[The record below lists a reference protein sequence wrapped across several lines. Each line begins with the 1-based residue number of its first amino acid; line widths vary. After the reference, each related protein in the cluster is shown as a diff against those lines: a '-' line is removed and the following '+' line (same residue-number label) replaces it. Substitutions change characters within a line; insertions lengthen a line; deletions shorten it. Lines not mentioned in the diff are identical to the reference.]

1 MKQLINLKRKKRIL
15 IAFGGICV
23 LFAALVIKLVFVQ
36 GILSDTYEEK
46 QSAMLMQRLPL
57 TASRGDIYD
66 RNMAL
71 LAKDSTCASIYVS
84 PESIEK
90 QEDKAAVARML
101 SRYLNMEYEDVY
113 RICIKDTVQS
123 LLVKRKVD
131 NSIAL
136 KIKEEAENEGLS
148 GISILEDKKRYY
160 TNGRFAPYLLGFT
173 GVDHS
178 GLYGIEAS
186 YNSILAGT
194 SGVVLYQTDGK
205 GRKVASGSEIK
216 QDAVSG
222 NNLVLS
228 LDSVIQMYA
237 ENAVQSAMNRTKAKR
252 VMAIV
257 SDPSNGEILAMAV
270 TPGYDLNNPWDLD
283 ASYENKYYRSFY
295 KTENGKRV
303 KMDKSEKLA
312 LMWDNP
318 VTSFL
323 YEPGSTFK
331 PITVASA
338 LEEGT
343 VSGKTKFYCG
353 GSRNV
358 NGTRIS
364 CASHRAHGKQ
374 HTGEALANSCN
385 VAMMEIAMRM
395 GPDAFYKYI
404 YNFGFGQTTEVKL
417 QGEEKGIVPANDN
430 LSMID
435 YVTKGFGQSIS
446 VTPIQMSMSLNS
458 VINGGYLYQPKLV
471 NEVTSGDNNK
481 SVEKVEKNLVRQ
493 VISDETSKALRKYLR
508 RTAEGY
514 SSISEFDSKS
524 FQMGGKT
531 GTAQKI
537 VNGRYSNSV
546 YVCSFYGFAPYD
558 NPKLSCIVIV
568 DEPQSYKSGAY
579 AAAPVS
585 AEILENSLKYLNSTN
600 GSKSKKMKSVKKSIT
615 VPDVRGESLP
625 DAKALL
631 GSLNIKYKVKNIS
644 GKKLKESNAIVI
656 SQSYYQKKYKKKVVL
671 EVDESGK
678 NQMVAVPD
686 LSGMSVQSA
695 NEALAKAGLK
705 MKVDGG
711 GVCTKQSI
719 AAGKK
724 VKKGTVVTVTFK
736 FVK

>member
-1 MKQLINLKRKKRIL
+1 MNKLTILKRKKRIL
-15 IAFGGICV
+15 LAFAFICL

-36 GILSDTYEEK
+36 GVFSDTYEER

-84 PESIEK
+84 PKSIEK
-90 QEDKAAVARML
+90 QEDKAAVALLL

-136 KIKEEAENEGLS
+136 AVKEAVEEQGLN
-148 GISILEDKKRYY
+148 GVSIVEDKKRYY

-173 GVDHS
+173 GVEHS

-186 YNSILAGT
+186 YNKELAGT
-194 SGVVLYQTDGK
+194 NGVILYQTDGE
-205 GRKVASGSEIK
+205 GRIVASGSEIK
-216 QDAVSG
+216 QDAVDG

-237 ENAVQSAMNRTKAKR
+237 ENAVQDAMKRTKAKR

-270 TPGYDLNNPWDLD
+270 TPSYDLNNPWDLD
-283 ASYENKYYRSFY
+283 PSYEAKFSSSFY
-295 KTENGKRV
+295 KTENRKRV
-303 KMDKSEKLA
+303 RMNKEEKLSM
-312 LMWDNP
+312 MWDNP
-318 VTSFL
+318 ITSFL

-331 PITVASA
+331 PVTVASA

-343 VSGKTKFYCG
+343 VSGRTKFYCG
-353 GSRNV
+353 GSRNI
-358 NGTRIS
+358 NGTSIH
-364 CASHRAHGKQ
+364 CASHRAHGTQ
-374 HTGEALANSCN
+374 YTGQALQNSCN

-404 YNFGFGQTTEVKL
+404 YNFGFGQTTGVKL

-458 VINGGYLYQPKLV
+458 IVNGGYLYEPKLV
-471 NEVTSGDNNK
+471 NQVTSGDGNRV
-481 SVEKVEKNLVRQ
+481 VETKKKNAIRQ
-493 VISDETSKALRKYLR
+493 VISEETSAALRKYFR
-508 RTAEGY
+508 RTAENY
-514 SSISEFDSKS
+514 SSISEYNTKS

-531 GTAQKI
+531 GTAQKVI
-537 VNGRYSNSV
+537 NGRYSNDL

-558 NPKLSCIVIV
+558 KPKLSCIVIV
-568 DEPQSYKSGAY
+568 DEPQAYKSGAY

-585 AEILENSLKYLNSTN
+585 AEILKNSLKYLNST
-600 GSKSKKMKSVKKSIT
+600 KSKNSSSIKTAKKSIT
-615 VPDVRGESLP
+615 VPDVRGQNLT

-631 GSLNIKYKVKNIS
+631 DSLNIKYKVKNIS
-644 GKKLKESNAIVI
+644 GKKLKESNATVI
-656 SQSYYQKKYKKKVVL
+656 SQSYYQKKYKKKLVL
-671 EVDESGK
+671 EVGESSK
-678 NQMVAVPD
+678 QTVTVPD

-695 NEALAKAGLK
+695 NEALTKAGLK
-705 MKVDGG
+705 MKAEGG
-711 GVCTKQSI
+711 GICTGQSI

-724 VKKGTVVTVTFK
+724 VKKGTEVKVTFK
-736 FVK
+736 HVK